1 MQWRAPVKIA
11 KTALFL
17 SIVPDLHFVTALRPL
32 NLAARETRLQPA
44 RHKPVRRCFVPL
56 AILWLAVLAPAVPI
70 EAQAQVQIVA
80 TARPPYMVD
89 LDGRAT
95 GPAIELVGLVA
106 QAAGI
111 DPAVRLMPFQRALLA
126 LEQGETLYPALLRTP
141 QREGNFQWIGEI
153 FTDRAVFFTRR
164 GSPVVNQIET
174 LRLLPRLNVLR
185 GSELQ
190 SLLLSFGIIDLEA
203 SNSET
208 DNARLL
214 QAGRIDAWFALR
226 AVGRA
231 TWAEL
236 RFPLQDLQ
244 AGDTIATM
252 PFWLVASSSTA
263 PETMA
268 RLRAAYQ
275 QLRRDG
281 RYDRIIEPLRR
292 LDGRI

>member
-1 MQWRAPVKIA
+1 MQSV
-11 KTALFL
+11 
-17 SIVPDLHFVTALRPL
+17 
-32 NLAARETRLQPA
+32 
-44 RHKPVRRCFVPL
+44 RHKPGRWFFPGSFPGSFQWFLSPL
-56 AILWLAVLAPAVPI
+56 ASAWLAVLMLAGPILTGLTGTPPAM
-70 EAQAQVQIVA
+70 AQAQIVA

-89 LDGRAT
+89 LDGRAS
-95 GPAIELVGLVA
+95 GPAIELAGLVA
-106 QAAGI
+106 QGAGI

-141 QREGNFQWIGEI
+141 QREANFQWIGEI

-164 GSPVVNQIET
+164 GNPVVNQIET
-174 LRLLPRLNVLR
+174 LKLLPRLNVLR

-190 SLLLSFGIIDLEA
+190 GLLLSFGINDIQA
-203 SNSET
+203 SNNEA

-236 RFPLQDLQ
+236 RFAPQELQ

-252 PFWLVASSSTA
+252 PFWLVASNSMSPATV
-263 PETMA
+263 T

-281 RYDRIIEPLRR
+281 RYDRIIEPLRK
-292 LDGRI
+292 LDGRS

>member
-1 MQWRAPVKIA
+1 MQP
-11 KTALFL
+11 
-17 SIVPDLHFVTALRPL
+17 P
-32 NLAARETRLQPA
+32 
-44 RHKPVRRCFVPL
+44 RHKPVRRLFARL
-56 AILWLAVLAPAVPI
+56 ASLGLAALTLAGPVGMSSAT
-70 EAQAQVQIVA
+70 AQVQIVA

-89 LDGRAT
+89 TDGRAS
-95 GPAIELVGLVA
+95 GPAIELAGLVA
-106 QAAGI
+106 RAAGI
-111 DPAVRLMPFQRALLA
+111 DPTVRLVPFQRALLA
-126 LEQGETLYPALLRTP
+126 LEQGDTLYPALLRTP
-141 QREGNFQWIGEI
+141 QREANFQWIGEI

-164 GSPVVNQIET
+164 GSPVVTQIDT
-174 LRLLPRLNVLR
+174 LKLLPRLNVLR

-190 SLLLSFGIIDLEA
+190 GLLLSFGINDIQA

-236 RFPLQDLQ
+236 GFTPQELQ

-252 PFWLVASSSTA
+252 PFWLVASNNMA
-263 PETMA
+263 PATVV

-281 RYDRIIEPLRR
+281 HYDRIIEPLRK
-292 LDGRI
+292 LDGRS

>member
-1 MQWRAPVKIA
+1 M
-11 KTALFL
+11 
-17 SIVPDLHFVTALRPL
+17 
-32 NLAARETRLQPA
+32 QPA
-44 RHKPVRRCFVPL
+44 RHKPAQWPSLWLFSLL
-56 AILWLAVLAPAVPI
+56 ASIWLAVLMLAGSAGFQPAM
-70 EAQAQVQIVA
+70 AQVQIVA

-89 LDGRAT
+89 LDGRAS
-95 GPAIELVGLVA
+95 GPAIELAGLVA

-111 DPAVRLMPFQRALLA
+111 DPTVRLMPFQRALLA

-141 QREGNFQWIGEI
+141 QREANFQWIGEI

-164 GSPVVNQIET
+164 GSPVVNQIDT
-174 LRLLPRLNVLR
+174 LKLLPRLNVLR

-190 SLLLSFGIIDLEA
+190 GLLLSFGINNLEA
-203 SNSET
+203 SNSEA

-236 RFPLQDLQ
+236 GFAPQELQ

-252 PFWLVASSSTA
+252 PFWLVASNSMSPATV
-263 PETMA
+263 M

-275 QLRRDG
+275 KLRHDG
-281 RYDRIIEPLRR
+281 QYNRIVEPLRK
-292 LDGRI
+292 LDGRS